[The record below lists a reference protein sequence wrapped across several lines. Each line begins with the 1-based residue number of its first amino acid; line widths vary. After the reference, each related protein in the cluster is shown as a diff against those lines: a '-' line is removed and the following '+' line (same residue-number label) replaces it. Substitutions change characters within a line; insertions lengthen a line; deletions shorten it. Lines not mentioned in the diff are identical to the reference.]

1 MASDTHTED
10 DVDAERDDAQ
20 QGHGASQEKAS
31 GDGEGKNAV
40 EWGMVILGGAIVLF
54 TFGYLIVKII
64 GGADQ
69 PPDLRITL
77 GTPET
82 QGDLVLVP
90 VEVKNEGG
98 SVAQKA
104 TIEVCA
110 GEAECA
116 QLDFPFVPH
125 KAVRKGQLGF
135 SAPLAG
141 PLRSRVMSYRE

>member
-1 MASDTHTED
+1 MASDTRPED
-10 DVDAERDDAQ
+10 DSDAERGDTQ
-20 QGHGASQEKAS
+20 QGNDSLQEDS
-31 GDGEGKNAV
+31 GGDSEGKNVV
-40 EWGMVILGGAIVLF
+40 EWGMVLLGGAIVLF
-54 TFGYLIVKII
+54 TFGYLIFKII
-64 GGADQ
+64 GGADK
-69 PPDLRITL
+69 PPDLRVTL
-77 GTPET
+77 GAPET

-90 VEVKNEGG
+90 VEVTNEGG

-110 GEAECA
+110 GDAECA

-125 KAVRKGQLGF
+125 QAVRKGQLGF

>member
-1 MASDTHTED
+1 MAADTQTEANSGAGHD
-10 DVDAERDDAQ
+10 DPEHDDAGQ
-20 QGHGASQEKAS
+20 NDAGQDAS
-31 GDGEGKNAV
+31 EGKNAV
-40 EWGMVILGGAIVLF
+40 EWGMVLLGGAIVLF
-54 TFGYLIVKII
+54 TFGYLIFKIV
-64 GGADQ
+64 GGADA
-69 PPDLRITL
+69 PPDLRIAL

-82 QGDLVLVP
+82 RGDLVLVP

-110 GEAECA
+110 GSACA

-125 KAVRKGQLGF
+125 QAVRRGQIGF
-135 SAPLAG
+135 RAPLAG